1 MAFVRRNT
9 RTKVVVE
16 GGRRRDIP
24 EYPENAVREVVT
36 NSLMHRDYGPYSD
49 GTPCRLSIYSDRLEC
64 WNPGG
69 IYGGQSVDD
78 LGHENM
84 PTRNPTLVSLLEI
97 MRVAEN
103 RHSGIPVIR
112 DEMRRAGLRQ
122 PVFVDSRDTFTVR
135 LYNLP
140 EGPSEPADGMG
151 ALSKD
156 ALIAFC
162 DVPRSRQEVADHFGV
177 NVSYVAHAYLNPLAE
192 EGELV
197 RTLPDRPRSKNQR
210 FVARRRRQ

>member
-1 MAFVRRNT
+1 
-9 RTKVVVE
+9 
-16 GGRRRDIP
+16 
-24 EYPENAVREVVT
+24 
-36 NSLMHRDYGPYSD
+36 
-49 GTPCRLSIYSDRLEC
+49 
-64 WNPGG
+64 
-69 IYGGQSVDD
+69 
-78 LGHENM
+78 
-84 PTRNPTLVSLLEI
+84 

-122 PVFVDSRDTFTVR
+122 PVFVDSRNTFTVR

-140 EGPSEPADGMG
+140 EERHESIDGTG
-151 ALSKD
+151 ELSRE

-177 NVSYVAHAYLNPLAE
+177 NVSYVAHAYLNPLADG
-192 EGELV
+192 GELV

-210 FVARRRRQ
+210 FVARRCRQ